1 MFSMVPRRPH
11 MERKRILASLYS
23 KSSLHASPEIVKI
36 SEVLVLERLLPTIE
50 IAARKQEPLDALE
63 FSLAVSMDFV
73 TAYLFGLRDGSDFL
87 HDAKARKRWLHAHHC
102 TKGQGFLRLEF
113 PRMASLLALF
123 GIGLLDPQVVSST
136 KLVKDL
142 CLQMMEKVE
151 AASMDE
157 STQSSKPVVYE
168 RLLQQLLPSIDNPPS
183 LPLPNPAQLRLIIA
197 SELMDHIMAGT
208 ETTGWTLTY
217 IMYELSLRPDLQSR
231 LRSELMSLPSPMLYP
246 QTPSSA
252 QSSLPPPRTID
263 VLPLLDAVVLET
275 LRRYPAVPGPQP
287 RISRVPTS
295 LGGYTGIPPGIRVSA
310 QAYSIHRNADV
321 FPEPEA
327 WIPMRWLDASKEARD
342 KMMRWFWAFGSGG
355 RMCIGNHFAMLGQ
368 RTAILNSTSRLFFIL
383 AV

>member
-1 MFSMVPRRPH
+1 

-23 KSSLHASPEIVKI
+23 KSSLHASPDILKI
-36 SEVLVLERLLPTIE
+36 LEVLVERLLRAIE
-50 IAARKQEPLDALE
+50 IAAEKRDPLDALE

-87 HDAKARKRWLHAHHC
+87 HDAKTRNQWLHAHHY
-102 TKGQGFLRLEF
+102 TKGQGFLSLEF
-113 PRMASLLALF
+113 PRMASFLALF
-123 GIGLLDPQVVSST
+123 GIGLPDPKVVTST

-151 AASMDE
+151 SASMDE

-168 RLLQQLLPSIDNPPS
+168 RLLQQLSPSVDNSSSLPSLNPT
-183 LPLPNPAQLRLIIA
+183 QLRLTIA

-217 IMYELSLRPDLQSR
+217 IMYQLSLHPDLQSR
-231 LRSELMSLPSPMLYP
+231 LRFELMSLPSPMLYP
-246 QTPSSA
+246 QTQSYAKSTPPS
-252 QSSLPPPRTID
+252 PRTID
-263 VLPLLDAVVLET
+263 DLPLLDAIILET
-275 LRRYPAVPGPQP
+275 LRRYPAVPGPKP

-295 LGGYTGIPPGIRVSA
+295 LGCYTGILPGIRVSA
-310 QAYSIHRNADV
+310 QAYSLHRNTDV
-321 FPEPEA
+321 FPDPEA
-327 WIPMRWLDASKEARD
+327 WIPMRWLDANKETRD

-368 RTAILNSTSRLFFIL
+368 RTAMLKSIS
-383 AV
+383 